1 MNSQPL
7 SENEFDTLSAAL
19 TVVGARAMN
28 LEQVDGFLA
37 ALVCSPEAVTQ
48 TEWLREALGFDVM
61 NDEDEASQ
69 PSTQTLIELLSRHH
83 DDIAHTLRSGGVLTP
98 LLIADESGEYPAN
111 DWANGFLRGMGLRRG
126 AWAELLDDEDHCGS
140 LVPIFALAHE
150 HDPDPKMRPYKEPI
164 TAEVR
169 ERLIVGAAAGVMN
182 IYRYFRERPAEE
194 AFSLRDASPFQR
206 FAPKVGRNEPCPCG
220 SGKKYKMCCGRV
232 TFH

>member
-1 MNSQPL
+1 MISPL
-7 SENEFDTLSAAL
+7 SETEFDALSDAL
-19 TVVGARAMN
+19 SGMGARAMN
-28 LEQVDGFLA
+28 LEQLDGFLA
-37 ALVCSPEAVTQ
+37 ALVCSPEEVTQ
-48 TEWLREALGFDVM
+48 TEWLREALGFDAM
-61 NDEDEASQ
+61 KDDQLASE
-69 PSTQTLIELLSRHH
+69 PSTRTLLALLSRHR
-83 DDIAHTLRSGGVLTP
+83 DFIAHTLRSGDVFTP

-111 DWANGFLRGMGLRRG
+111 DWAIGFLRGMWLRRE
-126 AWAELLDDEDHCGS
+126 AWAELLDDEDHGGS

-150 HDPDPKMRPYKEPI
+150 HDPDPEMRPYKEPI

-169 ERLIVGAAAGVMN
+169 ERLIIGAAAGVMN